1 MNSREPAVSVGVPVY
16 NGAASLRA
24 TLDALLAQTYPDFEI
39 IISDNAST
47 DGTGVVCT
55 EFASRDD
62 RIRYIHQPKNI
73 GPERNFKFVVDKAR
87 GRYFMWSACDDIRS
101 PDFLEENV
109 QFLEANPGFVAS
121 TCPNCFEGQERD
133 SSVHVTFAV
142 EGDIAQRFD
151 AFFDNC
157 WVSHGIFYSVMRTDA
172 LKEFDGLGF
181 AFYGFDW
188 AVDLYLASRGM
199 IHRTSNGLMVSSAKG
214 LSNQAT
220 PWRRYRAPI
229 TGWFVPFGRVS
240 AYALKLSKGFLW
252 RHRLSLLKRLAVLNL
267 VTARAQLRCEA
278 SLFYHQRIRPWLA
291 PAERT

>member
-1 MNSREPAVSVGVPVY
+1 MHFRDPTVSVGVPVY

-24 TLDALLAQTYPDFEI
+24 TLDALLQQTYADFEI
-39 IISDNAST
+39 IVSDNAST
-47 DGTGVVCT
+47 DGTAPICAEYAT
-55 EFASRDD
+55 RDN
-62 RIRYIHQPKNI
+62 RVRYIRQPENI
-73 GPERNFKFVVDKAR
+73 GPERNFKFVIDAAR
-87 GRYFMWSACDDIRS
+87 GRYFMWSACDDVRS
-101 PDFLEENV
+101 HDFLEENV
-109 QFLEANPGFVAS
+109 RFLEANPGFVAS
-121 TCPNCFEGQERD
+121 TSPNCFEGQE
-133 SSVHVTFAV
+133 SNPQAHINFAI

-157 WVSHGIFYSVMRTDA
+157 WVSHGIFYSLMRTDV
-172 LKEFDGLGF
+172 LKGFDGLGR

-199 IHRTSNGLMVSSAKG
+199 IHRTQKGLMASSAKG

-229 TGWFVPFGRVS
+229 VGWLLPFGHVS
-240 AYALKLSKGFLW
+240 AYALKLSKGFSW
-252 RHRLSLLKRLAVLNL
+252 RQRLSLIKRLAVLNF

-291 PAERT
+291 SAERT